1 MAFLTSRN
9 VSKNFV
15 IELANT
21 LTCDAIRPDT
31 GGRFHS
37 ERIRPPRE
45 NPPLRA
51 RSRAG
56 IRYVIRSVAAHAMHA
71 TARIHTW
78 LWLRNPDSCSRTN

>member
-1 MAFLTSRN
+1 MTFLANRN
-9 VSKNFV
+9 VSKIFV
-15 IELANT
+15 IELARYSDMWRNS
-21 LTCDAIRPDT
+21 ARH
-31 GGRFHS
+31 GRFHS

-45 NPPLRA
+45 NPTLRA

-56 IRYVIRSVAAHAMHA
+56 IRYVIRSVAARAMHA